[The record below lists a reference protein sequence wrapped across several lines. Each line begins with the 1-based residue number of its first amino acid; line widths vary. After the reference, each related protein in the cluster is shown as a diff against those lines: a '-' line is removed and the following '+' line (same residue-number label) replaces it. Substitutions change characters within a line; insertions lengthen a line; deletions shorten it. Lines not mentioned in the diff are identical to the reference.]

1 MLDKPPRQSR
11 SQDTLDR
18 IVDATAALL
27 QERPFEDVTIRD
39 IVRRARCPIG
49 SFYARFKAKDDL
61 LPYLYERYDSAL
73 EARVSSKVDAIPWHT
88 LSLRELC
95 VRGADLI
102 VSEYVERR
110 WLMREMALYARR
122 HPNALAPETIAR
134 RADVHAR
141 PVALFLRLRDEIA
154 HPNPERAVEVGLFT
168 TSGAARDAI
177 LFSEAPHAT
186 ITRLSV
192 DALKAALAHSLHH
205 FLVQPCPPPHACCSL
220 PPAPRSASPTKR
232 ARGKRR

>member
-1 MLDKPPRQSR
+1 MLDKPPQQSR
-11 SQDTLDR
+11 SQETLDR
-18 IVDATAALL
+18 IVDATATLL

-49 SFYARFKAKDDL
+49 SFYARFKSKDDL
-61 LPYLYERYDSAL
+61 LPYLYERYDSGL
-73 EARVSSKVDAIPWHT
+73 DGRVSAKVDAIPSHT

-95 VRGADLI
+95 LGGVDLI
-102 VSEYVERR
+102 VNEYVERR

-122 HPNALAPETIAR
+122 HPNALPPEIIAR
-134 RADVHAR
+134 RAEVHAR

-154 HPNPERAVEVGLFT
+154 HPNPARAVEVGLFT

-177 LFSEAPHAT
+177 LFGEAPHAT
-186 ITRLSV
+186 ITRISV
-192 DALKAALAHSLHH
+192 DALKAVLAHSLHH

-220 PPAPRSASPTKR
+220 PPAPRPTSSTKR
-232 ARGKRR
+232 AKRIRR